1 MNQNEPAS
9 YKNFHVLHLPDEKKK
24 TSYLCLFPSDCLS
37 RLKFVWR
44 FVRSFCFLH
53 TGFLGILRSLGRGL
67 GFFFMMVLRMPGSLR
82 TACQ

>member
-1 MNQNEPAS
+1 MSPPVVKTFTYFICQM
-9 YKNFHVLHLPDEKKK
+9 KKK

-67 GFFFMMVLRMPGSLR
+67 GFFL
-82 TACQ
+82 

>member
-1 MNQNEPAS
+1 MSPPVIKTFTYFICQM
-9 YKNFHVLHLPDEKKK
+9 KKK
-24 TSYLCLFPSDCLS
+24 NKLFVPFPSDCLS